1 MPFPVLQLICQLPEK
16 GQKEEAVTCGCRGQY
31 FHTRHD
37 RSYWDLWVLQ
47 TAVRP
52 WCPGHCGQQG
62 PLGLGQAVLLS
73 LAVVAMGWSWW
84 PWGGHCGC
92 GVAVLA
98 VGWLWWLWGGHGV
111 LTVAMGQLWG
121 SRRAAVGQLW
131 GSHRV
136 AMGRPWGGYGA
147 AMGRLWGSHGV
158 LTGLWQR

>member
-37 RSYWDLWVLQ
+37 RSYWDFWVLQ

-73 LAVVAMGWSWW
+73 LGEGGTGESVAGKEASVREQSNLWASVCKRAVSTMLIHFG
-84 PWGGHCGC
+84 
-92 GVAVLA
+92 
-98 VGWLWWLWGGHGV
+98 
-111 LTVAMGQLWG
+111 
-121 SRRAAVGQLW
+121 
-131 GSHRV
+131 
-136 AMGRPWGGYGA
+136 
-147 AMGRLWGSHGV
+147 
-158 LTGLWQR
+158 